1 MSYQKSEGETPGA
14 ATTWTGSLCL
24 LGSVMVWVKEVDS
37 VDILQEKPLFFF
49 ETQFEEWSGVNLFS
63 APHTLR
69 IFIAMEAFASASQ
82 IWWMASNNALLG
94 FMNKAFSGPRPGT
107 IEPDEWH

>member
-49 ETQFEEWSGVNLFS
+49 ETQLEEWSGVNLFS
-63 APHTLR
+63 APHTKR
-69 IFIAMEAFASASQ
+69 IFIAIEAYSFTKYESLPT
-82 IWWMASNNALLG
+82 IVLLG
-94 FMNKAFSGPRPGT
+94 CKNKAFSGPNPET
-107 IEPDEWH
+107 VDKCH